1 MTSKGEPVHIRARFL
16 GRLGRCRRGVAA
28 LEFAL
33 VAPVLLMLAFGI
45 IVYSI
50 YFTAV
55 IGVRQA
61 AAEGARAAVAGLSST
76 ERASLAQTRAQQVL
90 AGYGSLLGEITPV
103 VTTAVDTAGTF
114 KVTVSYDLTGSPIMR
129 YGGIVPLP
137 ENTVAASVLVTNG
150 GY

>member
-1 MTSKGEPVHIRARFL
+1 MFFKRPHAL
-16 GRLGRCRRGVAA
+16 QADKRGMAA

-33 VAPVLLMLAFGI
+33 LAPALLSLAFGV

-61 AAEGARAAVAGLSST
+61 ASEGARAAVAGLSSQ
-76 ERASLAQTRAQQVL
+76 ERASLARLRAGQVL
-90 AGYGSLLGEITPV
+90 AGYGSLMGGSTPQ
-103 VTTAVDTAGTF
+103 VTAAPDGMGVF
-114 KVTVSYDLTGSPIMR
+114 KVTVSYDITGSPIMR
-129 YGGIVPLP
+129 YGAFVPLP
-137 ENTVAASVLVTNG
+137 DEVITASVMVTNG